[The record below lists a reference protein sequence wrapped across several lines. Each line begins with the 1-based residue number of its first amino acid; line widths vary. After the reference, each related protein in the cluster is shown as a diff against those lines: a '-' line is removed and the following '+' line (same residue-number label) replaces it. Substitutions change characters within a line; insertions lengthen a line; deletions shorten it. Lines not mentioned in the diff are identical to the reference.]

1 MTERKRGC
9 TSTRPPQWGGWAK
22 ESMRIDTMK
31 RILANQEERE
41 KRDGEKEK
49 EHDTAQ
55 R

>member
-22 ESMRIDTMK
+22 ESMTLETMK
-31 RILANQEERE
+31 RILAKQEERE
-41 KRDGEKEK
+41 KRDGEEEK
-49 EHDTAQ
+49 EDTAPQ

>member
-9 TSTRPPQWGGWAK
+9 TPTRPPQWGGWVK
-22 ESMRIDTMK
+22 ESMTLDTMK
-31 RILANQEERE
+31 RILANQKERE

-49 EHDTAQ
+49 EHDTPQ